1 MWIFLWSG
9 MNRILLCVDGSEY
22 TEPACHY
29 AAWWASRV
37 SAQIEILYVSDLRSF
52 EIPAFADLSGSLGV
66 QPYQG
71 VAVQIQEMEQRKAGV
86 IEERCVALLM
96 EAGCAKEDLVF
107 THLTGF
113 LVDTLQERQEDCY
126 GLVMGK
132 RGENADFAKGHLG
145 SMMERVVRCATRPVF
160 VTARKFMPIQRVLL
174 AYDGSAS
181 AQKALWSL
189 MSGDLL
195 KNAELCLVTVAEDRE
210 AEQYASSLRE
220 AESQLVAAGIPA
232 DCQIL
237 GGEPEDAI
245 AAFVE
250 EQGIDLLV
258 IGAYGHSRLRHF
270 FIGSTTSEMMR
281 GCKVP
286 VLCFR

>member
-1 MWIFLWSG
+1 
-9 MNRILLCVDGSEY
+9 MNRILLCIDGSEY
-22 TEPACHY
+22 TEPVCQY
-29 AAWWASRV
+29 AAWWASQV
-37 SAQIEILYVSDLRSF
+37 SAQIEILYVSDLRCF

-71 VAVQIQEMEQRKAGV
+71 VAVQIQEMEKQKAQLLDD
-86 IEERCVALLM
+86 RCRELLV
-96 EAGCAKEDLVF
+96 EAGMASDAITF
-107 THLTGF
+107 IHLTGF
-113 LVDTLQERQEDCY
+113 LVDTLQEKQENYLC
-126 GLVMGK
+126 LVMGK

-145 SMMERVVRCATRPVF
+145 SMMERVVRCASRPVL
-160 VTARKFMPIQRVLL
+160 VTARKFMPVQRVLL

-181 AQKALWSL
+181 AVKAL
-189 MSGDLL
+189 DYLL
-195 KNAELCLVTVAEDRE
+195 AGSVLENASFSLVTVAEDRE

-220 AESQLVAAGIPA
+220 AEGRLNAAGIHA
-232 DCQIL
+232 DCQLL

-245 AAFVE
+245 AAYVE

-281 GCKVP
+281 RCKIP